1 MIAPDI
7 RTHMLATYKAL
18 RWSMA
23 GVAAVFL
30 LSLALYKAFGHD
42 SDRRDSIS
50 AYYHHT
56 NQDLP
61 MQVLF
66 VATFATIGLLLL
78 AYQGYTDR
86 ENWALNIAGVAL
98 LGVLLFPMD
107 WPVDPAKPESV
118 REKVHISCAF
128 VFFAGITYVC
138 LFRARDTLEHMTDQ
152 KWVRTYKRLYF
163 VTGAMMA
170 SVPLIW
176 LAFYLAGVNSR
187 VYIVEFCGVYF
198 FHSYWVI
205 KNIELR
211 SAGGV
216 EKKEHIDRMAAEV
229 GTGPRRAA
237 AAG

>member
-1 MIAPDI
+1 
-7 RTHMLATYKAL
+7 MLATYKAL

-42 SDRRDSIS
+42 TDRRDSIS

-66 VATFATIGLLLL
+66 VGTFASIGLLLL
-78 AYQGYTDR
+78 AYQGYTDL
-86 ENWALNIAGVAL
+86 ENWVLNIAGVAL

-107 WPVDPAKPESV
+107 WPVDRPEPQSL

-138 LFRARDTLEHMTDQ
+138 LFRARDTLEHMTDK
-152 KWVRTYKRLYF
+152 KWLPTYKGLYLF
-163 VTGAMMA
+163 TGLAMA
-170 SVPLIW
+170 SVPVIW
-176 LAFYLAGVNSR
+176 LVMYLAHVKQQ

-198 FHSYWVI
+198 FLSYWVI

-216 EKKEHIDRMAAEV
+216 EKEDPIDRMAAEV
-229 GTGPRRAA
+229 RTGPRR
-237 AAG
+237 